1 MPEHNRLVAIIFML
15 VSCVSSIA
23 GFETINFQHL
33 SLNSMFPQITINGL
47 YQDESG
53 ILWIGTKDGVKKYN
67 GNYIES
73 VNFMGINNWIQSNLV
88 PTICGDKKGHLYVNT
103 DYSIIEYD
111 LIKVIGMSLLLGI
124 ALPKALSGLTGG
136 ASVFLGNNI
145 MVGVFSAII
154 LNALFVALPDLVAK
168 HRAPASVDVPAADP
182 ADGTG
187 AAAYDER

>member
-15 VSCVSSIA
+15 VSCVSSIT
-23 GFETINFQHL
+23 GFETVNFQHL

-111 LIKVIGMSLLLGI
+111 LIK
-124 ALPKALSGLTGG
+124 
-136 ASVFLGNNI
+136 
-145 MVGVFSAII
+145 
-154 LNALFVALPDLVAK
+154 
-168 HRAPASVDVPAADP
+168 
-182 ADGTG
+182 
-187 AAAYDER
+187 

>member
-1 MPEHNRLVAIIFML
+1 MRLIHRWIRDDKLPAFITQFH
-15 VSCVSSIA
+15 VS
-23 GFETINFQHL
+23 
-33 SLNSMFPQITINGL
+33 QITINGL

-111 LIKVIGMSLLLGI
+111 LIKR
-124 ALPKALSGLTGG
+124 KAVSYS
-136 ASVFLGNNI
+136 ASPTHRYCRPSPSI
-145 MVGVFSAII
+145 MVPTHYGSVYWIASII
-154 LNALFVALPDLVAK
+154 IKKVYVRPNTKLMA
-168 HRAPASVDVPAADP
+168 
-182 ADGTG
+182 TT
-187 AAAYDER
+187 

>member
-15 VSCVSSIA
+15 VSCVSSIT
-23 GFETINFQHL
+23 GFETVNFQHL

-103 DYSIIEYD
+103 DYSIIDKRGKPYH
-111 LIKVIGMSLLLGI
+111 IQ
-124 ALPKALSGLTGG
+124 P
-136 ASVFLGNNI
+136 
-145 MVGVFSAII
+145 
-154 LNALFVALPDLVAK
+154 AK
-168 HRAPASVDVPAADP
+168 HTDIAVHCLQLWYQLIMDRFI
-182 ADGTG
+182 G
-187 AAAYDER
+187 